1 MNAPALNLSAEVAV
15 AKSIVELIRG
25 DVPDDDPDFLT
36 LVESECDVIERLRRM
51 LRAARHAENSAK
63 ALGEMIGEM
72 RDRKTRFDDKAT
84 SLRATVSWALQELG
98 IKSLESPDFTATLSP
113 GKRPVKIVNE
123 ALLPDD
129 LCRIKREPDKAKIKE
144 LLEAGTPLEGAI
156 LGNPQPVLTVRVR

>member
-36 LVESECDVIERLRRM
+36 LVESECDVLERLRRM

-63 ALGEMIGEM
+63 ALGEMIG
-72 RDRKTRFDDKAT
+72 F
-84 SLRATVSWALQELG
+84 SWALQELG